1 MDYRDKSIHNLL
13 RSITESYKKASTSNS
28 RYYKKESICIRF
40 SDHYSEHKEA
50 NFEIIKLSNGCYS
63 FTDKD
68 LHITSCFYKE
78 DILRFLKNYFSMR
91 DFFADTI
98 KDLQKSLKKSSRN
111 LQQMYTELNSAKLR
125 SDLEVA
131 DSIYEENKKL
141 KEELK
146 CAKSVFKENKKLKQ
160 KIVEQKIK
168 LNDIKNKLI
177 SINNTLQKS
186 VNTIESM

>member
-13 RSITESYKKASTSNS
+13 RSITESYKKASNNNS

-40 SDHYSEHKEA
+40 SDHYSDHKEA

-68 LHITSCFYKE
+68 LHIVSCFYKE

-98 KDLQKSLKKSSRN
+98 KKLQKSLKKSTRD
-111 LQQMYTELNSAKLR
+111 LQQMYTELNSVKLR
-125 SDLEVA
+125 SDLEVT

-146 CAKSVFKENKKLKQ
+146 CIKSALKENKKIKA
-160 KIVEQKIK
+160 KDCRTKNKIK
-168 LNDIKNKLI
+168 
-177 SINNTLQKS
+177 
-186 VNTIESM
+186 

>member
-1 MDYRDKSIHNLL
+1 
-13 RSITESYKKASTSNS
+13 
-28 RYYKKESICIRF
+28 
-40 SDHYSEHKEA
+40 
-50 NFEIIKLSNGCYS
+50 
-63 FTDKD
+63 
-68 LHITSCFYKE
+68 
-78 DILRFLKNYFSMR
+78 
-91 DFFADTI
+91 
-98 KDLQKSLKKSSRN
+98 
-111 LQQMYTELNSAKLR
+111 MYTELNSAKLR

-160 KIVEQKIK
+160 KIIEQKIK

-177 SINNTLQKS
+177 SINNTSQKL